1 MEPWLSIQA
10 RERPAAPAIDD
21 LSYGE
26 LHARAAAR
34 RPRRHPAGAVPIALP
49 PGLDFAV
56 ELHACLLARAP
67 AVPVD
72 LRLPAEEQARRADL
86 RPQGAATAIVM
97 FTSGTTAAA
106 RPVELT
112 HANVLANAEG
122 TARALGTT
130 EADRWLCALPLVHVG
145 GLMILLRAVIGGFS
159 VLLDP
164 PFDAARVAARLN
176 AGEATLVSL
185 VPTMLARVL
194 DAGLREPAELRA
206 VVVGGAPL
214 DAPLRRRAEDAGVRV
229 VDAYGLTETASQI
242 TSDGRPF
249 HNVRIHLAAD
259 GEILV
264 SGPMVAGGREL
275 ATGDLGR
282 FDGDRLVVSG
292 RKADTIVTGG
302 ENVAPAE
309 VEAVLLAHPAV
320 ADAGVFGRPDPEWGE
335 AVSAQVVL
343 RPGASATPE
352 ELSEWCRGRLARFQV
367 PKVLTLTDRLPRT
380 GSGKLLRRSMR

>member
-10 RERPAAPAIDD
+10 RERPSSPAVDGVTYAD
-21 LSYGE
+21 
-26 LHARAAAR
+26 LHARAAVRAEDLR
-34 RPRRHPAGAVPIALP
+34 AGEPVPIALP
-49 PGLDFAV
+49 PGLAFAV

-67 AVPVD
+67 AIPVD
-72 LRLPAEEQARRADL
+72 LRLPAEEQVRRAAA
-86 RPQGAATAIVM
+86 RPAGEDVALVM
-97 FTSGTTAAA
+97 FTSGTSAAA
-106 RPVELT
+106 KPIELT
-112 HANVLANAEG
+112 RDNVLANAEG
-122 TARALGTT
+122 TARALGVTK
-130 EADRWLCALPLVHVG
+130 ADRWLCPLPLVHVG
-145 GLMILLRAVIGGFS
+145 GLMILLRAAIGGFA

-164 PFDAARVAARLN
+164 PFDPARVAARLN
-176 AGEATLVSL
+176 AGDATLVSM

-214 DAPLRRRAEDAGVRV
+214 EAPLRARALDAGVRV

-249 HNVRIHLAAD
+249 DNARIRLAGD

-264 SGPMVAGGREL
+264 AGPMVAGGEEL

-282 FDGDRLVVSG
+282 FEDGRLVVAG

-302 ENVAPAE
+302 ENVAPSQ

-335 AVSAQVVL
+335 RVTAHVVL
-343 RPGASATPE
+343 RSGASATPE
-352 ELSEWCRGRLARFQV
+352 QLREWCTERLARFQV
-367 PKVLTLTDRLPRT
+367 PKTLVLTDTLPRT
-380 GSGKLLRRSMR
+380 TSGKLLRRSMR